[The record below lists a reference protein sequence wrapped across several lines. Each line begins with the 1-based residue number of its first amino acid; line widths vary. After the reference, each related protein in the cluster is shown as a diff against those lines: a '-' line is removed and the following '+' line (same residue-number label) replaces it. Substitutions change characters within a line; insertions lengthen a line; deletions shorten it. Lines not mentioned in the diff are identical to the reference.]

1 MITST
6 ANKQVR
12 LAAGLRDRAKVRRE
26 EGLFL
31 AEGLRMCRELRPEET
46 RQVFVTAAFR
56 AQAENARWLKAYPW
70 EEVSDQVMDYMAGTQ
85 TPQGIIALARQR
97 SWSLGEL
104 LKGNGRPACLMVL
117 ETLQDPGNLGTILRA
132 GEGAGITGVV
142 MNRETADVYNPKVI
156 RSTMGSLM
164 RVPFVYVDSL
174 RTALEEMKAAGIR
187 VFAAHLKGERDY
199 DQEDYRGP
207 SAFLI
212 GNEANGLTEETAGL
226 ADRLVK
232 IPMCGRVES
241 LNAAVAASV
250 LMFEAAR
257 QRRAQAGAG
266 KS

>member
-6 ANKQVR
+6 SNKQVR
-12 LAAGLRDRAKVRRE
+12 LAAGLRDKAKVRRE

-46 RQVFVTAAFR
+46 RQVFVTAAFKT
-56 AQAENARWLKAYPW
+56 QAENARWLRDYPW
-70 EEVSDQVMDYMAGTQ
+70 EEVSDQVMDYMAGTK
-85 TPQGIIALARQR
+85 TPQGIIALARQK
-97 SWSLGEL
+97 SWSLGEI
-104 LKGNGRPACLMVL
+104 LKGDGRPACLMVL

-142 MNRETADVYNPKVI
+142 MNRDTADMYNPKVI
-156 RSTMGSLM
+156 RSTMGSLL
-164 RVPFVYVDSL
+164 RVPFVYADSL
-174 RTALEEMKAAGIR
+174 KDAVGEMKQAGVC
-187 VFAAHLKGERDY
+187 VFAAHLKGQEDY
-199 DQEDYRGP
+199 DREDYRGP

-212 GNEANGLTEETAGL
+212 GNEANGLTEETASL

-232 IPMCGRVES
+232 IPMCGKVES

-257 QRRAQAGAG
+257 QRRGMRG
-266 KS
+266 I